1 MMLRVKEVIQ
11 AQTFQQ
17 NRDLSPQT
25 LAWKFLKMISATC
38 AGQPNFQDKPKS
50 KDKGKKKNIQKGNMM
65 YTVITV
71 CLLISCLLSSAVLL
85 L

>member
-1 MMLRVKEVIQ
+1 
-11 AQTFQQ
+11 
-17 NRDLSPQT
+17 
-25 LAWKFLKMISATC
+25 MISATC
-38 AGQPNFQDKPKS
+38 VGQPNFQDKPKS
-50 KDKGKKKNIQKGNMM
+50 KDKGKKKISIQKGNMM